1 MRRAVVT
8 SAATAAGVV
17 LLLSLKP
24 HEAAGPTPVIG
35 SGPGSGSGPAAGSGS
50 GSGSAAGSGSDVS
63 QPSAG
68 TAASPGPAGSP
79 APSAPAA
86 APGATRKVSGN
97 TVNTRYGPVQVQVT
111 LAGSRITAVDVVKYP
126 NSERRDREINGSA
139 LPILNQ
145 EAISAQSAQIDVVS
159 GATYTS
165 DGYVRSLQSAL
176 DRAKG

>member
-24 HEAAGPTPVIG
+24 HEATGSAPVISSGAG
-35 SGPGSGSGPAAGSGS
+35 SGAGAGSSSGSGS
-50 GSGSAAGSGSDVS
+50 GSGSGTTGAADTS
-63 QPSAG
+63 
-68 TAASPGPAGSP
+68 ASPTP
-79 APSAPAA
+79 APASGG
-86 APGATRKVSGN
+86 GATRKVSGD

-111 LAGSRITAVDVVKYP
+111 LAGSRITTVDVVKYP
-126 NSERRDREINGSA
+126 TQDRRDREINADA
-139 LPILNQ
+139 LPVLNQ
-145 EAISAQSAQIDVVS
+145 EAISAQNAQIDAVS

-165 DGYVRSLQSAL
+165 DGYIRSLQSAL

>member
-24 HEAAGPTPVIG
+24 HEAAGPAPVI
-35 SGPGSGSGPAAGSGS
+35 GS
-50 GSGSAAGSGSDVS
+50 GSGSATGSDVS
-63 QPSAG
+63 APSNAPSSGSQSAAGPSA
-68 TAASPGPAGSP
+68 AA
-79 APSAPAA
+79 APSASAA
-86 APGATRKVSGN
+86 GATRKVSGD

-126 NSERRDREINGSA
+126 TSERRDREINTAA
-139 LPILNQ
+139 LPVLNQ
-145 EAISAQSAQIDVVS
+145 EAISAQSAGIDVVS

-165 DGYVRSLQSAL
+165 DGYIRSLQSAL

>member
-24 HEAAGPTPVIG
+24 HQATGSAPVISSGAG
-35 SGPGSGSGPAAGSGS
+35 SSSGS
-50 GSGSAAGSGSDVS
+50 GSSSGTGSGTGATSGS
-63 QPSAG
+63 G
-68 TAASPGPAGSP
+68 TPGAADTSASPTPAPAPAGG
-79 APSAPAA
+79 
-86 APGATRKVSGN
+86 GATRKISGD

-111 LAGSRITAVDVVKYP
+111 LAGSRLTGVDVVKYP
-126 NSERRDREINGSA
+126 TEDRRDREINTDA
-139 LPILNQ
+139 LPTLNQ
-145 EAISAQSAQIDVVS
+145 EAISAQSARIDAVS

-165 DGYVRSLQSAL
+165 DGYIRSLQSAL

>member
-24 HEAAGPTPVIG
+24 HEATGPAPVIG
-35 SGPGSGSGPAAGSGS
+35 SGSD
-50 GSGSAAGSGSDVS
+50 SATGSDVS
-63 QPSAG
+63 APSNAPSSGGRSPGSQSASGPSASG
-68 TAASPGPAGSP
+68 
-79 APSAPAA
+79 PSAAA
-86 APGATRKVSGN
+86 APSTSAAGATRKVSGD

-126 NSERRDREINGSA
+126 TSERRDREINTGA
-139 LPILNQ
+139 LPVLNQ
-145 EAISAQSAQIDVVS
+145 EAISAQSAGIDVVS

-165 DGYVRSLQSAL
+165 DGYIRSLQSAL

>member
-24 HEAAGPTPVIG
+24 HEATGSAPVI
-35 SGPGSGSGPAAGSGS
+35 SSGSGS
-50 GSGSAAGSGSDVS
+50 GSGTTGAAD
-63 QPSAG
+63 
-68 TAASPGPAGSP
+68 TSP
-79 APSAPAA
+79 APSASPAPAA
-86 APGATRKVSGN
+86 GGGATRKVSGD

-111 LAGSRITAVDVVKYP
+111 LAGSRITSVDVVKYP
-126 NSERRDREINGSA
+126 TQDRRDREINADA
-139 LPILNQ
+139 LPVLNQ
-145 EAISAQSAQIDVVS
+145 EAISAQNARIDAVS

-165 DGYVRSLQSAL
+165 DGYIRSLQSAL

>member
-24 HEAAGPTPVIG
+24 HEAAGPAPVIG
-35 SGPGSGSGPAAGSGS
+35 SGSDTAT
-50 GSGSAAGSGSDVS
+50 GSDVS
-63 QPSAG
+63 EPSNA
-68 TAASPGPAGSP
+68 P
-79 APSAPAA
+79 APSASAATSAPA
-86 APGATRKVSGN
+86 GTTRKVSGD

-111 LAGSRITAVDVVKYP
+111 LNGSRITAVDVVKYP
-126 NSERRDREINGSA
+126 TAERRDREINTSA
-139 LPILNQ
+139 LPVLNQ
-145 EAISAQSAQIDVVS
+145 EAISAQSARIDVVS

-165 DGYVRSLQSAL
+165 DGYIRSLQSAL

>member
-24 HEAAGPTPVIG
+24 HQSAGNAPMISSGAGAGSDSGSASAAT
-35 SGPGSGSGPAAGSGS
+35 GPGSGTASGS
-50 GSGSAAGSGSDVS
+50 GAGGATGTVSSPSAAPVPASG
-63 QPSAG
+63 
-68 TAASPGPAGSP
+68 
-79 APSAPAA
+79 
-86 APGATRKVSGN
+86 GATRKVSGD

-126 NSERRDREINGSA
+126 TEDRRDREINGNA
-139 LPILNQ
+139 LPVLNQ
-145 EAISAQSAQIDVVS
+145 EAISAQSAQIDAVS

>member
-8 SAATAAGVV
+8 GAATAAGVV

-24 HEAAGPTPVIG
+24 HEAAGPAPVI
-35 SGPGSGSGPAAGSGS
+35 SSGS
-50 GSGSAAGSGSDVS
+50 GSTDSGSAGS
-63 QPSAG
+63 
-68 TAASPGPAGSP
+68 SP
-79 APSAPAA
+79 APSAPSASP
-86 APGATRKVSGN
+86 APASSGGATRKVSGD

-111 LAGSRITAVDVVKYP
+111 LAGSRITTVDVVKYP
-126 NSERRDREINGSA
+126 TQDRRDREINSSA
-139 LPILNQ
+139 LPMLNQ

-176 DRAKG
+176 DRAKS

>member
-24 HEAAGPTPVIG
+24 HQATGSAPVISSGAGAGSGAGAAGASDTTPA
-35 SGPGSGSGPAAGSGS
+35 PSGSASPGAAAGSS
-50 GSGSAAGSGSDVS
+50 AGS
-63 QPSAG
+63 
-68 TAASPGPAGSP
+68 TAGST
-79 APSAPAA
+79 AG
-86 APGATRKVSGN
+86 GATRKISGD

-111 LAGSRITAVDVVKYP
+111 LAGSRLTAVDVVKYP
-126 NSERRDREINGSA
+126 TQDRRDREINADA
-139 LPILNQ
+139 LPALNQ
-145 EAISAQSAQIDVVS
+145 EAISAQNAQIDAVS

-165 DGYVRSLQSAL
+165 DGYIRSLQSAL

>member
-24 HEAAGPTPVIG
+24 HEAAGPAPVIG
-35 SGPGSGSGPAAGSGS
+35 SGPGTGTG
-50 GSGSAAGSGSDVS
+50 
-63 QPSAG
+63 QG
-68 TAASPGPAGSP
+68 TAADSGTGSEGSAPSNAP
-79 APSAPAA
+79 APSVSAPASASASAPAA
-86 APGATRKVSGN
+86 GAPRKVSGD

-111 LAGSRITAVDVVKYP
+111 LAGSRITAVDVVTYP
-126 NSERRDREINGSA
+126 SAERRDREINTSA
-139 LPILNQ
+139 LPVLNQ
-145 EAISAQSAQIDVVS
+145 EAIAAQSARIDVVS

>member
-8 SAATAAGVV
+8 GAATAAGVV

-24 HEAAGPTPVIG
+24 HEAAGPAPVI
-35 SGPGSGSGPAAGSGS
+35 SSGS
-50 GSGSAAGSGSDVS
+50 GSTDSGSAGS
-63 QPSAG
+63 
-68 TAASPGPAGSP
+68 SP
-79 APSAPAA
+79 APSAPSASP
-86 APGATRKVSGN
+86 APASPAPASSGGATRKVSGD

-111 LAGSRITAVDVVKYP
+111 LAGSRITTVDVVKYP
-126 NSERRDREINGSA
+126 TQDRRDREINSSA
-139 LPILNQ
+139 LPMLNQ

-176 DRAKG
+176 DRAKS

>member
-35 SGPGSGSGPAAGSGS
+35 SGSGAGAGA
-50 GSGSAAGSGSDVS
+50 GSAAGAGSGADVS
-63 QPSAG
+63 QPS
-68 TAASPGPAGSP
+68 P
-79 APSAPAA
+79 APSGSAAPAA
-86 APGATRKVSGN
+86 PAGATRKVSGD

-111 LAGSRITAVDVVKYP
+111 LAGSRVTAVDVVKYP
-126 NSERRDREINGSA
+126 NAERRDREINSSA
-139 LPILNQ
+139 LPVLNQ

>member
-24 HEAAGPTPVIG
+24 HQATGPAPVIG
-35 SGPGSGSGPAAGSGS
+35 SGSDSGSGPAAGPAAGPGS
-50 GSGSAAGSGSDVS
+50 GSGTDVS
-63 QPSAG
+63 G
-68 TAASPGPAGSP
+68 TSNTP
-79 APSAPAA
+79 APSASAP

-111 LAGSRITAVDVVKYP
+111 LAGNRITAVDVVKYP
-126 NSERRDREINGSA
+126 NSERRDREINSSA
-139 LPILNQ
+139 LPVLNQ
-145 EAISAQSAQIDVVS
+145 EAIAAQSARIDMVS

>member
-24 HEAAGPTPVIG
+24 HQAAGNAPVIS
-35 SGPGSGSGPAAGSGS
+35 SGAGTSPGSGSGSSSGS
-50 GSGSAAGSGSDVS
+50 GSGSA
-63 QPSAG
+63 
-68 TAASPGPAGSP
+68 SP
-79 APSAPAA
+79 APAPAA
-86 APGATRKVSGN
+86 GGATRKVSGD

-111 LAGSRITAVDVVKYP
+111 LAGSRITGIDVVKYP
-126 NSERRDREINGSA
+126 TEDRRDREINADA
-139 LPILNQ
+139 LPTLNQ
-145 EAISAQSAQIDVVS
+145 EAIAAQSALIDAVS

-165 DGYVRSLQSAL
+165 DGYTRSLQSAL

>member
-24 HEAAGPTPVIG
+24 HEATGPAPVIG
-35 SGPGSGSGPAAGSGS
+35 SGAGAGSPSGTGSGSGV
-50 GSGSAAGSGSDVS
+50 GSDVS
-63 QPSAG
+63 QPSNA
-68 TAASPGPAGSP
+68 PASP
-79 APSAPAA
+79 APSGSASASGSGSGGTGA
-86 APGATRKVSGN
+86 ATRKVSGD

-126 NSERRDREINGSA
+126 TSERRDREINTAA
-139 LPILNQ
+139 LPLLNQ
-145 EAISAQSAQIDVVS
+145 EAISAQSAAIDVVS

>member
-24 HEAAGPTPVIG
+24 HEAAGPAPVIG
-35 SGPGSGSGPAAGSGS
+35 SGAGT
-50 GSGSAAGSGSDVS
+50 GSGSDVS
-63 QPSAG
+63 QPSEA
-68 TAASPGPAGSP
+68 P
-79 APSAPAA
+79 APSSSASAA
-86 APGATRKVSGN
+86 GTGATRKVNGD

-126 NSERRDREINGSA
+126 NSERRDREINSSA
-139 LPILNQ
+139 LPVLNQ
-145 EAISAQSAQIDVVS
+145 EAISAQSAAIDVVS

>member
-24 HEAAGPTPVIG
+24 HEAAGPAPVIG
-35 SGPGSGSGPAAGSGS
+35 SGAGT
-50 GSGSAAGSGSDVS
+50 GSGSDVS
-63 QPSAG
+63 QPSEA
-68 TAASPGPAGSP
+68 P
-79 APSAPAA
+79 APSSSASAA
-86 APGATRKVSGN
+86 GTGATRKVSGD

-126 NSERRDREINGSA
+126 NSERRDREINSSA
-139 LPILNQ
+139 LPVLNQ
-145 EAISAQSAQIDVVS
+145 EAISAQSAAIDVVS

>member
-24 HEAAGPTPVIG
+24 HEAAGPAPVIG
-35 SGPGSGSGPAAGSGS
+35 SGSGTAT
-50 GSGSAAGSGSDVS
+50 GSDVS
-63 QPSAG
+63 EPTNA
-68 TAASPGPAGSP
+68 P
-79 APSAPAA
+79 APSASAAPSAA
-86 APGATRKVSGN
+86 AGTTRKVSGD

-111 LAGSRITAVDVVKYP
+111 LTGSRISAVDVVKYP
-126 NSERRDREINGSA
+126 TAERRDREINTSA
-139 LPILNQ
+139 LPVLNQ
-145 EAISAQSAQIDVVS
+145 EAISAQSARIDVVS

-165 DGYVRSLQSAL
+165 DGYIRSLQSAL

>member
-24 HEAAGPTPVIG
+24 HEATGSAPVI
-35 SGPGSGSGPAAGSGS
+35 SSGS
-50 GSGSAAGSGSDVS
+50 GSGSASGSGSG
-63 QPSAG
+63 AG
-68 TAASPGPAGSP
+68 TTGAADTTPGRSASP
-79 APSAPAA
+79 APATGG
-86 APGATRKVSGN
+86 GATRKVSGD

-111 LAGSRITAVDVVKYP
+111 LAGSRITTVDVVKYP
-126 NSERRDREINGSA
+126 TQDRRDREINADA
-139 LPILNQ
+139 LPVLNQ
-145 EAISAQSAQIDVVS
+145 EAISAQNAQIDAVS

-165 DGYVRSLQSAL
+165 DGYIRSLQSAL

>member
-24 HEAAGPTPVIG
+24 HEAAGPAPVIG
-35 SGPGSGSGPAAGSGS
+35 SGAGTGSGS
-50 GSGSAAGSGSDVS
+50 GSGTGSDVS
-63 QPSAG
+63 QPSNA
-68 TAASPGPAGSP
+68 PGSP
-79 APSAPAA
+79 APSASVSATGT
-86 APGATRKVSGN
+86 GATRKVSGD

-126 NSERRDREINGSA
+126 NSERRDREINSSA
-139 LPILNQ
+139 LPVLNH
-145 EAISAQSAQIDVVS
+145 EAISAQSAAIDVVS

>member
-24 HEAAGPTPVIG
+24 HETTGAAPVISSGAGAG
-35 SGPGSGSGPAAGSGS
+35 SSSGS
-50 GSGSAAGSGSDVS
+50 GSGTTGAADTS
-63 QPSAG
+63 
-68 TAASPGPAGSP
+68 ASPTP
-79 APSAPAA
+79 APASGG
-86 APGATRKVSGN
+86 GATRKVSGD

-111 LAGSRITAVDVVKYP
+111 LAGSRITTVDVVKYP
-126 NSERRDREINGSA
+126 TQDRRDREINADA
-139 LPILNQ
+139 LPVLNQ
-145 EAISAQSAQIDVVS
+145 EAISAQNAQIDAVS

-165 DGYVRSLQSAL
+165 DGYIRSLQSAL

>member
-24 HEAAGPTPVIG
+24 HQATGSAPVIS
-35 SGPGSGSGPAAGSGS
+35 SGAGAGSGAGAAGAS
-50 GSGSAAGSGSDVS
+50 DTTPAPSGSASPGSAPGSTGGSG
-63 QPSAG
+63 G
-68 TAASPGPAGSP
+68 
-79 APSAPAA
+79 
-86 APGATRKVSGN
+86 GATRKISGD

-111 LAGSRITAVDVVKYP
+111 LAGSRLTAVDVVKYP
-126 NSERRDREINGSA
+126 TQDRRDREINADA
-139 LPILNQ
+139 LPTLNQ
-145 EAISAQSAQIDVVS
+145 EAISAQNAQIDAVS

-165 DGYVRSLQSAL
+165 DGYIRSLQSAL

>member
-24 HEAAGPTPVIG
+24 HEAAGPAPVIG
-35 SGPGSGSGPAAGSGS
+35 SGPGSGTGQGTTAGTTAGSGT
-50 GSGSAAGSGSDVS
+50 GSGTGSEVSA
-63 QPSAG
+63 PSNA
-68 TAASPGPAGSP
+68 P
-79 APSAPAA
+79 APSASAPAPA
-86 APGATRKVSGN
+86 SASGATRKVSGD

-126 NSERRDREINGSA
+126 SSERRDREINTSA
-139 LPILNQ
+139 LPVLNQ
-145 EAISAQSAQIDVVS
+145 EAIAAQSARIDVVS

>member
-24 HEAAGPTPVIG
+24 HEAAGPAPVI
-35 SGPGSGSGPAAGSGS
+35 GS
-50 GSGSAAGSGSDVS
+50 GSGSAASSDSGA
-63 QPSAG
+63 AG
-68 TAASPGPAGSP
+68 GASSPAGSP
-79 APSAPAA
+79 PSAAATTAPS
-86 APGATRKVSGN
+86 GATRKVSGD
-97 TVNTRYGPVQVQVT
+97 TVNTRYGPVQVEVT
-111 LAGSRITAVDVVKYP
+111 LSGKRITAVDVVKYP
-126 NSERRDREINGSA
+126 SSERRDREINTSA
-139 LPILNQ
+139 LPVLNQ
-145 EAISAQSAQIDVVS
+145 EAISAQSAGIDVVS

>member
-24 HEAAGPTPVIG
+24 HEAAGPPPVIG
-35 SGPGSGSGPAAGSGS
+35 SGAGAGTGSGS
-50 GSGSAAGSGSDVS
+50 GSGTGSGSGSDVS
-63 QPSAG
+63 APSGA
-68 TAASPGPAGSP
+68 PGSA
-79 APSAPAA
+79 APSASA
-86 APGATRKVSGN
+86 APAGATRKVSGD

-126 NSERRDREINGSA
+126 NSERRDREINSSA
-139 LPILNQ
+139 LPVLNQ
-145 EAISAQSAQIDVVS
+145 EAISAQNAQIDVVS

>member
-35 SGPGSGSGPAAGSGS
+35 TGSGSGT
-50 GSGSAAGSGSDVS
+50 DVS
-63 QPSAG
+63 QPSAAQPSAG
-68 TAASPGPAGSP
+68 TGAAPGSSAGSSAAP
-79 APSAPAA
+79 APSGSA
-86 APGATRKVSGN
+86 APSGATRKVSGN

-126 NSERRDREINGSA
+126 NSERRDREINSSA
-139 LPILNQ
+139 LPVLNQ
-145 EAISAQSAQIDVVS
+145 EAISAQSAHIDVVS

>member
-8 SAATAAGVV
+8 GAATAAGVV

-24 HEAAGPTPVIG
+24 HQAAGPAPVISSG
-35 SGPGSGSGPAAGSGS
+35 AGSSGSDSGSASDSGPGSTG
-50 GSGSAAGSGSDVS
+50 
-63 QPSAG
+63 
-68 TAASPGPAGSP
+68 ASS
-79 APSAPAA
+79 APSAAPAPA
-86 APGATRKVSGN
+86 SSGGTTRKISGD

-126 NSERRDREINGSA
+126 TEERRDREINTSA
-139 LPILNQ
+139 LPVLNQ

-176 DRAKG
+176 DRAKS

>member
-24 HEAAGPTPVIG
+24 HEAAGPAPVIG
-35 SGPGSGSGPAAGSGS
+35 SGAGT
-50 GSGSAAGSGSDVS
+50 GSGSDVS
-63 QPSAG
+63 QPSEA
-68 TAASPGPAGSP
+68 P
-79 APSAPAA
+79 APSSSASAA
-86 APGATRKVSGN
+86 ATGATRKVSGD

-126 NSERRDREINGSA
+126 NSERRDREINSSA
-139 LPILNQ
+139 LPVLNQ
-145 EAISAQSAQIDVVS
+145 EALSAQSAAIDVVS

>member
-24 HEAAGPTPVIG
+24 HEAAGPAPVIG
-35 SGPGSGSGPAAGSGS
+35 SGAGTGSGSGT
-50 GSGSAAGSGSDVS
+50 GSDVS
-63 QPSAG
+63 QPSNA
-68 TAASPGPAGSP
+68 PGSP
-79 APSAPAA
+79 APSASASA
-86 APGATRKVSGN
+86 TGTGATRKVSGD

-126 NSERRDREINGSA
+126 NSERRDREINSSA
-139 LPILNQ
+139 LPVLNQ
-145 EAISAQSAQIDVVS
+145 EAISAQSAAIDVVS

>member
-24 HEAAGPTPVIG
+24 HEAAGPAPVIG
-35 SGPGSGSGPAAGSGS
+35 SGPGTGTG
-50 GSGSAAGSGSDVS
+50 
-63 QPSAG
+63 QG
-68 TAASPGPAGSP
+68 TAADSGTGSEGSAPSNAPVPSVSAPAS
-79 APSAPAA
+79 ASASASAPAA
-86 APGATRKVSGN
+86 GAPRKVSGD

-111 LAGSRITAVDVVKYP
+111 LAGSRITAVDVVTYP
-126 NSERRDREINGSA
+126 SAERRDREINTSA
-139 LPILNQ
+139 LPVLNQ
-145 EAISAQSAQIDVVS
+145 EAIAAQSARIDVVS